1 VRNALLDINADTSAV
16 DNPLA
21 AVATPMGIRPARC
34 SSLAVTGDFP
44 GVAKTRFAYGAATS
58 RAGGPLAPGRS
69 RGRTCVCRAGAT
81 RPSDP
86 RIATFLACPA
96 RACHQ
101 PFAIVQREAG
111 DPLFFSTAMRPTKGR
126 SIFRTSPKL
135 RPSSKWPDPHGR
147 QPWERSSEVRFGR
160 IPACILDQFLLKSI
174 DCRIQIPVFLN
185 GVTRLDP

>member
-1 VRNALLDINADTSAV
+1 MAQRLHAPAV
-16 DNPLA
+16 
-21 AVATPMGIRPARC
+21 
-34 SSLAVTGDFP
+34 
-44 GVAKTRFAYGAATS
+44 
-58 RAGGPLAPGRS
+58 RS
-69 RGRTCVCRAGAT
+69 RLCEVGGG
-81 RPSDP
+81 
-86 RIATFLACPA
+86 LACAA
-96 RACHQ
+96 RRD
-101 PFAIVQREAG
+101 AIERPQDRDLLGLPLRGRAISRSQLSNAKRAT
-111 DPLFFSTAMRPTKGR
+111 LFFSTAMRPTKGR